1 MEFLRPLLAAKTTD
15 ADLQQLRWPMLLSPK
30 IDGIR
35 ATVVNG
41 QLVSRT
47 LKPIRNKH
55 TQALFGRPEYE
66 GFDGE
71 LVVGNPW
78 DKNLMQQTSS
88 GVNSYEGRPDVTFH
102 IFDTWNEALP
112 YHARYSNLGLRLL
125 ENNFRVQYLKHE
137 YILGYD
143 DMLAR
148 EAYYLSLGYE
158 GVMLRSPHGT
168 YKQNRSTVREAIL
181 LKVKRF
187 HDAEAII
194 TGFKP
199 LYRNLNE
206 AKEDERGYT
215 KRSTHAAGKIAD
227 ELLGSFNVRC
237 IETGQDFDVGAGFT
251 ENQRRDFWIRREA
264 LIGKIITY
272 KHFPTGVKEKPRW
285 PIFKGFRERSDM

>member
-1 MEFLRPLLAAKTTD
+1 MKFLRPLLAAKTTD

-88 GVNSYEGRPDVTFH
+88 GVNSYEGRPNVSFH
-102 IFDTWNEALP
+102 VFDMWNIPLKFNE
-112 YHARYSNLGLRLL
+112 RFNVLGLRIQETNPVFLVPHTS
-125 ENNFRVQYLKHE
+125 VQSYEHMQR
-137 YILGYD
+137 I
-143 DMLAR
+143 
-148 EAYYLSLGYE
+148 EAAYTELGYE
-158 GVMLRSPHGT
+158 GVMLRSPHGQ

-194 TGFKP
+194 LGYEP

-206 AKEDERGYT
+206 AQTDERGYT

-227 ELLGSFNVRC
+227 ELLGSLNVQC
-237 IETGQDFDVGAGFT
+237 LETGQVFDVGSGFT
-251 ENQRRDFWIRREA
+251 EAQRYDLWSRRDD
-264 LIGKIITY
+264 LKGKIITY
-272 KHFPTGVKEKPRW
+272 KSFKIGVKEKPRF